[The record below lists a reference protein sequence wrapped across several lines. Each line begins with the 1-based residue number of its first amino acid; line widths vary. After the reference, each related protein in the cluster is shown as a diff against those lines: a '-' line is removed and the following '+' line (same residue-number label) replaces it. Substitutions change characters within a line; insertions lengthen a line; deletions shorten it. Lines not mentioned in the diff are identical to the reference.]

1 MMTPVFLILAGLM
14 SRLLPHP
21 SNAVA
26 LGAIALYAGAR
37 LPRRWALMV
46 PLAILVVSDV
56 VLNTMHG
63 YVFYPASSLTTYATF
78 TLVAALGGLVPKN
91 AAGFTRFGMS
101 VTAST
106 LFFLVS
112 NLVVWAEGSGY
123 AFPRTLTGLL
133 ACYSVAIPFYLNMM
147 AADLVGTG
155 ALFGL
160 DAIFDRGRSKVTDN
174 AGELAVD

>member
-1 MMTPVFLILAGLM
+1 MMTPVFLIVVGLM

-21 SNAVA
+21 NNAVA

-46 PLAILVVSDV
+46 PLVILVVSDV
-56 VLNTMHG
+56 VLNSMNG

-91 AAGFTRFGMS
+91 PGGFTRFGMS

-112 NLVVWAEGSGY
+112 NLIVWVEGSGY
-123 AFPRTLTGLL
+123 TFPRTLTGLL

-174 AGELAVD
+174 AGELIAD